1 MCLHASQTHVLRF
14 FCFGFFFL
22 VEIFDFFVNNAQFTE
37 PQILLFSNFFIKNG
51 FHDII
56 HTFKNYFTTVFFS
69 FQFQFS
75 IFSCIQMDLKSIIKP
90 NMIAW
95 CLWNRAAPELGYLNP
110 TRVSRKPKI
119 KPNRASNAVME
130 RISCSLLVGTILPKA
145 NYMF

>member
-1 MCLHASQTHVLRF
+1 
-14 FCFGFFFL
+14 
-22 VEIFDFFVNNAQFTE
+22 
-37 PQILLFSNFFIKNG
+37 
-51 FHDII
+51 
-56 HTFKNYFTTVFFS
+56 
-69 FQFQFS
+69 
-75 IFSCIQMDLKSIIKP
+75 MDLKSIIKP